1 MSNPKIRQIYDT
13 LDQLNRTIEN
23 LALDV
28 VKNVKMEHL
37 IKMQKDWDKLKAAA
51 SNLLDYFA
59 NTAVSEL
66 EVHPE
71 KSQSGGT
78 YIDGVRV

>member
-1 MSNPKIRQIYDT
+1 
-13 LDQLNRTIEN
+13 
-23 LALDV
+23 
-28 VKNVKMEHL
+28 MEHL